1 MGGTAGMAIQCMNL
15 MFGLDETDG
24 LLYGGMTV

>member
-15 MFGLDETDG
+15 MFGLDETAG
-24 LLYGGMTV
+24 LVTGGMAP